1 LDDRVELF
9 KITCVTCRARLSVRD
24 ASLIGQII
32 GCPRCGMMVQVAAPA
47 AVAGPSTG
55 ESSASLAAIAATS
68 VVTPPLPEF
77 ADATVD
83 TAPDIASPPET
94 VASFDDAADIL
105 TSNSAPNVVTSPA
118 PSAAIGW
125 AKYKFVTLV
134 GAGALGG
141 SLIVAA
147 ALSWSGGDKQ
157 TAKAATAPAAP
168 RTAAPL
174 QHSKEPTPTPAPS
187 AADDEVETTAAD
199 DAAEAFLPIETPE
212 ETIAE
217 PAPIE
222 STSPTPTTPEVQG
235 DAEANAAAVIE
246 EAAVSSEQ
254 TPPSEE
260 SPPVEADPAPRLRI
274 DPLDVD
280 PEGLNLS
287 TLYSGPPKDPLAE
300 SQLAEEEAPAPSV
313 PPADSERD
321 ADEPAALPAPR
332 TVHRDERAGVGAPA
346 DAASLLARRLP
357 AVKFDKLPLCRLLD
371 LSVQV
376 SGLPVSAGPDQLRM
390 AAASA
395 ATPASVDAKDA
406 TIEQVLRAALKPLRL
421 EPVVADKHVVIKRVG
436 DNQRRAVDYPVDD
449 LASSG
454 AEITQLAAWVEQL
467 AAPGS
472 WVTQAGD
479 AKLTIEGAKLHV
491 DAPVSV
497 QFDVLFLLERYRLT
511 RGLPTRTKYPS
522 ALLAPGSV
530 HAKLS
535 ERLAAPAVFTFS
547 QYAPLREIFRYWQA
561 ELGVAVL
568 VDWPALEGERL
579 WPNTR
584 IACSA
589 ADKTWA
595 EAMDS
600 VLEPLGLGWRAVDR
614 NTIELT
620 TLARV
625 RTEPQLELYEIA
637 PNASINA
644 EALIAR
650 VQSLA
655 PATADQ
661 QVTPAIVY
669 DAKSRVLLV
678 RQPAA
683 LQRRLV
689 AELGD
694 ILASPAIAD
703 AR

>member
-1 LDDRVELF
+1 MELF

-47 AVAGPSTG
+47 AAAGQSTG
-55 ESSASLAAIAATS
+55 ESSAALAAVAATT
-68 VVTPPLPEF
+68 VVMPPVPEF
-77 ADATVD
+77 ANATVE
-83 TAPDIASPPET
+83 TVPDIASPPET

-105 TSNSAPNVVTSPA
+105 ISNAVPDVVASPA
-118 PSAAIGW
+118 APAAVGW
-125 AKYKFVTLV
+125 AKYKFVTLI

-147 ALSWSGGDKQ
+147 VLSWSGEDQ
-157 TAKAATAPAAP
+157 QAARIATGSTPRGAAPAE
-168 RTAAPL
+168 
-174 QHSKEPTPTPAPS
+174 HSEEPTPTPARPV
-187 AADDEVETTAAD
+187 ADDGLEATAAD
-199 DAAEAFLPIETPE
+199 DAAEAFLAIETPE
-212 ETIAE
+212 ETIVE
-217 PAPIE
+217 PAPVE
-222 STSPTPTTPEVQG
+222 STSPTPTTPQVQN
-235 DAEANAAAVIE
+235 DANANATEVNDAAT
-246 EAAVSSEQ
+246 VSSELA
-254 TPPSEE
+254 PP
-260 SPPVEADPAPRLRI
+260 PEAKPQAEATPAPRLRI

-300 SQLAEEEAPAPSV
+300 SELATEETPAPSV

-321 ADEPAALPAPR
+321 SAEPTAPPAPR
-332 TVHRDERAGVGAPA
+332 AVDRDERAGVGAPA
-346 DAASLLARRLP
+346 DAASLRARRLP
-357 AVKFDKLPLCRLLD
+357 AVKLDKMPLCRLLD

-376 SGLPVSAGPDQLRM
+376 FGLPVSVGPEQLRM

-395 ATPASVDAKDA
+395 GTPASVDAKDA
-406 TIEQVLRAALKPLRL
+406 SIEQVLRAALKPLRL
-421 EPVVADKHVVIKRVG
+421 EPVITGKQVVLKRLG
-436 DNQRRAVDYPVDD
+436 DNQRRTVVYPVDD
-449 LASSG
+449 LASG
-454 AEITQLAAWVEQL
+454 DAEVAQLAAWVEQL

-472 WVTQAGD
+472 WGAQRGD
-479 AKLTIEGAKLHV
+479 AQLTIEGAKLHV
-491 DAPVSV
+491 DAPISV

-530 HAKLS
+530 HAMLS

-547 QYAPLREIFRYWQA
+547 QYAPLREIFRYWQE
-561 ELGVAVL
+561 ELEVAVL

-589 ADKTWA
+589 ADKTWG
-595 EAMDS
+595 EALDS
-600 VLEPLGLGWRAVDR
+600 VLQPLGLGWRAVDR

-620 TLARV
+620 TLAKI

-637 PNASINA
+637 PDASLNA
-644 EALIAR
+644 EQLIDR

-655 PATADQ
+655 RANADS

-683 LQRRLV
+683 LHRRLV

-694 ILASPAIAD
+694 ILEAPATAD